1 MTVTRHTA
9 RQETRTGRTL
19 LTGAVRRVTLV
30 ASALGA
36 LGLTAAP
43 ASASPMWNENT
54 APAVG
59 TTNCITGASE
69 PLSTSSVGWL
79 GDPSAPPQLNTVFYA
94 RVRWFVTGKPCIG
107 GARVAPEL
115 FLPAGSTLAISAAN
129 PVKCFT
135 VNIQTGAKTQETAG
149 CPQAPAVGA
158 RGGLGFYPVGQSGG
172 GAWPTSQGFGW
183 EILVPMLATAPLSGV
198 VSSANPA
205 VACADCLTAAVWS
218 IDGLSSPWSFP
229 RVGVRTAGST
239 TLPRITYPV
248 PSVTNVTNTSA
259 LGKATLARAG
269 TTGSVFIHESSTP
282 PSGSTCNQS
291 SNAVPVT
298 AQDPASLT
306 YPATFSQ
313 LAPGTDHYW
322 RMCYVT
328 GGRTFWGVNQVF
340 RTAGSPRPRIFSLSP
355 LVALPGREVTITG
368 ADLTGA
374 TSVTINGTQ
383 RVTAQITDV
392 TPAAITFVVPATTS
406 LVGTVS
412 VTTPGGTTTSSGGL
426 GFRAGIETILDDVKV
441 AASEG
446 VLPND
451 LTVHFHSTEPFPNPQ
466 FECILD
472 GAPFASSCDAGV
484 VFYNDLAPGMHSLQ
498 ITARADGW
506 IDPTPLVVPFEI
518 VNSDTSP
525 PKTTLLGGPRGYI
538 NTDSAT
544 FTFSSEAGATFECS
558 GDIHGLWVPCT
569 SPYMRTGTAD
579 GLHFFAV
586 RAKDAA
592 QNVDPT
598 PVRTSY
604 TVDTTPPETW
614 AWSVVPSPGTTTTT
628 SRTATFVV
636 LGDSRSRFQ
645 CRLDAAPFTACRAPL
660 TFTGLAAGAHTFR
673 ARAVDL
679 AGNVDPTPATRTW
692 TIT

>member
-1 MTVTRHTA
+1 MR
-9 RQETRTGRTL
+9 RLTL
-19 LTGAVRRVTLV
+19 L
-30 ASALGA
+30 ASALVAIGLAAATPAGA
-36 LGLTAAP
+36 
-43 ASASPMWNENT
+43 ASMWNENT
-54 APAVG
+54 APAVS
-59 TTNCITGASE
+59 TTNCITGTTE
-69 PLSTSSVGWL
+69 PLSTSSVGWF

-135 VNIQTGAKTQETAG
+135 VNLQTGVRTQDTAD
-149 CPQAPAVGA
+149 CPQAPAVGV

-172 GAWPTSQGFGW
+172 GAWPTAQGFGW
-183 EILVPMLATAPLSGV
+183 EIHVPMLATAPLSGV
-198 VSSANPA
+198 VSSTNPA

-218 IDGLSSPWSFP
+218 IDGVSSPSSFP

-239 TLPRITYPV
+239 TLPTITYPV
-248 PSVTNVTNTSA
+248 PSVSNVTTTSA

-282 PSGSTCNQS
+282 PSGSTCSQS

-298 AQDPASLT
+298 AQDPASVT

-313 LAPGTDHYW
+313 LLPGTDHFW

-328 GGRTFWGVNQVF
+328 GGRTFWGVNQQF
-340 RTAGSPRPRIFSLSP
+340 RTAGTPPPRIFSLSP

-374 TSVTINGTQ
+374 TSVKINGAQT
-383 RVTAQITDV
+383 VTAQITDV
-392 TPAAITFVVPATTS
+392 TPTTVTFEVPATS
-406 LVGTVS
+406 VVGTVS
-412 VTTPGGTTTSSGGL
+412 VTTPGGTTTTSGGL
-426 GFRAGIETILDDVKV
+426 GFRTGIDTILDDVVV
-441 AASEG
+441 AASDG

-472 GAPFASSCDAGV
+472 GGPFARSCDAGV
-484 VFYNDLAPGMHSLQ
+484 VFYDDLAPGMHSLQ
-498 ITARADGW
+498 ITARAEGW
-506 IDPTPLVVPFEI
+506 TDYPPLVVPFEI

-525 PKTTLLGGPRGYI
+525 PHTTLLGGPRGYI
-538 NTDSAT
+538 NTQSAT
-544 FTFSSEAGATFECS
+544 FTFSSEPGASFECS
-558 GDIHGLWVPCT
+558 EDIPGLWVPCT
-569 SPYMRTGTAD
+569 SPYTRTGIAE
-579 GLHFFAV
+579 GAHFFAV

-592 QNVDPT
+592 QNVDPN
-598 PVRTSY
+598 PAGTSY
-604 TVDTTPPETW
+604 IVKTTPPETW
-614 AWSVVPSPGTTTTT
+614 AWPLVPPPGTTTTT
-628 SRTATFVV
+628 SRSATFVV
-636 LGDSRSRFQ
+636 LGSSQSTFE
-645 CRLDAAPFTACRAPL
+645 CSLDAAPFTACGVA
-660 TFTGLAAGAHTFR
+660 TFTGLATGAHTFR
-673 ARAVDL
+673 ARAVDR
-679 AGNVDPTPATRTW
+679 AGNVDPTPALRTW